1 MYLTEVSRFPSFSP
15 FGIAKK
21 RCVPKN
27 FDLVS
32 RSFDENLLRCLK
44 TLRPGSDLPSISLD
58 WLSRAVDFLSS
69 TQLEAQALITDLK
82 LSGVDDSLSWYL
94 DYSVKLL
101 DVCNSITSEIERLR
115 QRRLLMNFILHLLEF
130 PEDGAL
136 PASEKLQRAR
146 SSLTDWDNCTGGVAK
161 RVFQNNI
168 ENLIRDLAIGLGKAP
183 NRKLSTAAKLV
194 RRTIYAVGSV
204 MVFVAGV
211 VQAALYGSVEVVQIR
226 VPAEYMW
233 AEAFNDLES
242 AICGELKRRV
252 GGQRKHLFD
261 ELDDMGTRVRGV
273 CNAIDGLE
281 GEDKGEKGKTI
292 RNAVKELK
300 TAIEAFSEGLDT
312 LSNGV
317 NNLFHTILCTR
328 NGMLEN
334 FRLANEKQLK

>member
-1 MYLTEVSRFPSFSP
+1 MYLIEVSRFPSFSP

-27 FDLVS
+27 FDLIS
-32 RSFDENLLRCLK
+32 RSFDENLLRRLK
-44 TLRPGSDLPSISLD
+44 TLRPGSDIPSISLD

-69 TQLEAQALITDLK
+69 TQVEAQALITDLK
-82 LSGVDDSLSWYL
+82 LCGVDDSLSWYL

-115 QRRLLMNFILHLLEF
+115 QRRLLINFILHLLEF
-130 PEDGAL
+130 PEDGGL

-146 SSLTDWDNCTGGVAK
+146 SSLTDWDDCTGGVAK

-168 ENLIRDLAIGLGKAP
+168 ENLIRDLAVGLGKAP
-183 NRKLSTAAKLV
+183 NGKISTAVKLV

-226 VPAEYMW
+226 VPPEYMW

-242 AICGELKRRV
+242 AICGELKRV
-252 GGQRKHLFD
+252 GGQRKQFFD
-261 ELDDMGTRVRGV
+261 ELDDMGTRVTGV

-281 GEDKGEKGKTI
+281 GEDKGEKAKTM
-292 RNAVKELK
+292 RNAVKELE
-300 TAIEAFSEGLDT
+300 TATEAFSEGLDR

-334 FRLANEKQLK
+334 FRLGNEKQLK